1 MHKIKYYKYNILE
14 TLSFLIISILPII
27 IFLGSGLLNLS
38 IIIIDLLFLI
48 EIYRTKKLK
57 FLNNKFFYLLIFLW
71 ATFVINLIFFSV
83 DFSNSILRT
92 VGFLRFILFVFAIQY
107 IFEIKENYYSVKIFK
122 IWTTIFLLVSFD
134 LIIEYIFGQNILGFK
149 ADPGLPGRL
158 VGFLKDEMKIG
169 HFYSS
174 FILIALVTINKYLD
188 NHKNV
193 NDKKFLK
200 EFIFFSLAAIFLITS
215 FLIGER
221 ANFVRVLLMFII
233 FLLFFKKNLKAT
245 ISILLICGIIFA
257 SLVVSDERFKQRF
270 WVTFLNPLIKHP
282 VKTLFKP
289 PYGDHY
295 KAALEVFNR
304 NKFFGVGIRN
314 YATESS
320 KNIYA
325 KNPSV
330 HPHQIHFEFLAELGL
345 FGYFCFFYFIFQSLF
360 FSIRSFFEKNDFYK
374 FSGILFVFVSLLPFI
389 PSGSFFTTY
398 GATLFWLNFAI
409 LAKNNKSI

>member
-1 MHKIKYYKYNILE
+1 MHKIEYYRNNKLE
-14 TLSFLIISILPII
+14 TLSFIVISILPII
-27 IFLGSGLLNLS
+27 IFLGSGLLNLT
-38 IIIIDLLFLI
+38 ILIIDILFLI
-48 EIYRTKKLK
+48 EIYRTKKFK
-57 FLNNKFFYLLIFLW
+57 YLNNIFFYLLIFVW
-71 ATFVINLIFFSV
+71 ATFIINLFFFSV
-83 DFSNSILRT
+83 DYSNSILRT
-92 VGFLRFILFVFAIQY
+92 VGFLRFILFVFAIKY

-122 IWTTIFLLVSFD
+122 IWTAIFLLVSFD
-134 LIIEYIFGQNILGFK
+134 LIIEYIFGQNILSFK
-149 ADPGLPGRL
+149 AELPGRL
-158 VGFLKDEMKIG
+158 VGFFKDEMKIG

-188 NHKNV
+188 NYKNA
-193 NDKKFLK
+193 NDKKLLK

-233 FLLFFKKNLKAT
+233 FLLFFKKNFKAT
-245 ISILLICGIIFA
+245 ISILLICGIIFT
-257 SLVVSDERFKQRF
+257 SLVLNNDRFKQRF
-270 WVTFLNPLIKHP
+270 WVTFLNPLIKYP
-282 VKTLFKP
+282 VETLFIS

-314 YATESS
+314 YAPESS

-325 KNPSV
+325 KNASV
-330 HPHQIHFEFLAELGL
+330 HPHQVHFEFLAELGL

-360 FSIRSFFEKNDFYK
+360 FSIRSFFIKNDFYK
-374 FSGILFVFVSLLPFI
+374 LSGILFIFVSLLPFI

-409 LAKNNKSI
+409 LVKNNKSI

>member
-1 MHKIKYYKYNILE
+1 MHKIEYYRDNKLE
-14 TLSFLIISILPII
+14 TLSFIVISILPII
-27 IFLGSGLLNLS
+27 IFLGSGLLNLT
-38 IIIIDLLFLI
+38 ILIIDILFLI
-48 EIYRTKKLK
+48 EIYRTKKFK
-57 FLNNKFFYLLIFLW
+57 YLNNIFFYLLIFVW
-71 ATFVINLIFFSV
+71 ATFIINLFFFSV
-83 DFSNSILRT
+83 DYSNSILRT
-92 VGFLRFILFVFAIQY
+92 VGFLRFILFVFAIKY

-122 IWTTIFLLVSFD
+122 IWTAIFLLVSFD
-134 LIIEYIFGQNILGFK
+134 LIIEYIFGQNILSFK
-149 ADPGLPGRL
+149 AELPGRL
-158 VGFLKDEMKIG
+158 VGFFKDEMKIG

-188 NHKNV
+188 NYKNA
-193 NDKKFLK
+193 NDKKLLK
-200 EFIFFSLAAIFLITS
+200 EFIFFSLAAVFLITS

-233 FLLFFKKNLKAT
+233 FLLFFKKNFKAT
-245 ISILLICGIIFA
+245 ISILLICGIIFT
-257 SLVVSDERFKQRF
+257 SLVLNNDRFKQRF
-270 WVTFLNPLIKHP
+270 WVTFLNPLIKYP
-282 VKTLFKP
+282 VETLFIS

-314 YATESS
+314 YAPESS

-325 KNPSV
+325 KNASV
-330 HPHQIHFEFLAELGL
+330 HPHQVHFEFLAELGL

-360 FSIRSFFEKNDFYK
+360 FSIRSFFIKNDFYK
-374 FSGILFVFVSLLPFI
+374 LSGILFIFVSLLPFI

-409 LAKNNKSI
+409 LVKNNKSI

>member
-1 MHKIKYYKYNILE
+1 MHKIEYYRNNKLE
-14 TLSFLIISILPII
+14 TLSFFIISILPII
-27 IFLGSGLLNLS
+27 IFLGSGLLNLT
-38 IIIIDLLFLI
+38 ILIIDILFLI
-48 EIYRTKKLK
+48 EIYRTKKFK
-57 FLNNKFFYLLIFLW
+57 YLNNIFFYLLIFVW
-71 ATFVINLIFFSV
+71 ATFIINLFFFSV
-83 DFSNSILRT
+83 DYSNSILRT
-92 VGFLRFILFVFAIQY
+92 VGFLRFILFVFAIKY

-122 IWTTIFLLVSFD
+122 IWTAIFLLVSFD
-134 LIIEYIFGQNILGFK
+134 LIIEYIFGQNILSFK
-149 ADPGLPGRL
+149 AELPGRL
-158 VGFLKDEMKIG
+158 VGFFKDEMKIG

-188 NHKNV
+188 NYKNA
-193 NDKKFLK
+193 NDKKLLK

-233 FLLFFKKNLKAT
+233 FLLFFKKNFKAT
-245 ISILLICGIIFA
+245 ISILLICGIIFT
-257 SLVVSDERFKQRF
+257 SLVLNNDRFKQRF
-270 WVTFLNPLIKHP
+270 WVTFLNPLIKYP
-282 VKTLFKP
+282 VETLFIS

-314 YATESS
+314 YAPESS

-325 KNPSV
+325 KNASV
-330 HPHQIHFEFLAELGL
+330 HPHQVHFEFLAELGL

-360 FSIRSFFEKNDFYK
+360 FSIRSFFIKNDFYK
-374 FSGILFVFVSLLPFI
+374 LSGILFIFVSLLPFI

-409 LAKNNKSI
+409 LVKNNKSI

>member
-1 MHKIKYYKYNILE
+1 MHKIEYYRNNKLE
-14 TLSFLIISILPII
+14 TLSFIIISILPII
-27 IFLGSGLLNLS
+27 IFLGSGLLNLT
-38 IIIIDLLFLI
+38 ILIIDILFLI
-48 EIYRTKKLK
+48 EIYRTKKFK
-57 FLNNKFFYLLIFLW
+57 YLNNIFFYLLIFVW
-71 ATFVINLIFFSV
+71 ATFIINLFFFSV
-83 DFSNSILRT
+83 DYSNSILRT
-92 VGFLRFILFVFAIQY
+92 VGFLRFILFVFAIKY

-122 IWTTIFLLVSFD
+122 IWTAIFLLVSFD
-134 LIIEYIFGQNILGFK
+134 LIIEYIFGQNILSFK
-149 ADPGLPGRL
+149 AELPGRL
-158 VGFLKDEMKIG
+158 VGFFKDEMKIG

-188 NHKNV
+188 NYKNA
-193 NDKKFLK
+193 NDKKLLK

-233 FLLFFKKNLKAT
+233 FLLFFKKNFKAT
-245 ISILLICGIIFA
+245 ISILLICGIIFT
-257 SLVVSDERFKQRF
+257 SLVLNNDRFKQRF
-270 WVTFLNPLIKHP
+270 WVTFLNPLIKYP
-282 VKTLFKP
+282 VETLFIS

-314 YATESS
+314 YAPESS

-325 KNPSV
+325 KNASV
-330 HPHQIHFEFLAELGL
+330 HPHQVHFEFLAELGL

-360 FSIRSFFEKNDFYK
+360 FSIRSFFIKNDFYK
-374 FSGILFVFVSLLPFI
+374 LSGILFIFVSLLPFI

-409 LAKNNKSI
+409 LVKNNKSI

>member
-1 MHKIKYYKYNILE
+1 MSMI
-14 TLSFLIISILPII
+14 
-27 IFLGSGLLNLS
+27 
-38 IIIIDLLFLI
+38 
-48 EIYRTKKLK
+48 
-57 FLNNKFFYLLIFLW
+57 
-71 ATFVINLIFFSV
+71 
-83 DFSNSILRT
+83 
-92 VGFLRFILFVFAIQY
+92 
-107 IFEIKENYYSVKIFK
+107 
-122 IWTTIFLLVSFD
+122 
-134 LIIEYIFGQNILGFK
+134 
-149 ADPGLPGRL
+149 
-158 VGFLKDEMKIG
+158 
-169 HFYSS
+169 
-174 FILIALVTINKYLD
+174 
-188 NHKNV
+188 
-193 NDKKFLK
+193 KKFLK

-245 ISILLICGIIFA
+245 ISILLICGIIFT

>member
-1 MHKIKYYKYNILE
+1 MHKIEYYRNNKLE
-14 TLSFLIISILPII
+14 TLSFIIISILPII
-27 IFLGSGLLNLS
+27 IFLGSGLLNLT
-38 IIIIDLLFLI
+38 ILIIDILFLI
-48 EIYRTKKLK
+48 EIYRTKKFK
-57 FLNNKFFYLLIFLW
+57 YLNNIFFYLLIFVW
-71 ATFVINLIFFSV
+71 ATFIINLFFFSV
-83 DFSNSILRT
+83 DYSNSILRT
-92 VGFLRFILFVFAIQY
+92 VGFLRFILFVFAIKY

-122 IWTTIFLLVSFD
+122 IWTAIFLLVSFD
-134 LIIEYIFGQNILGFK
+134 LIIEYIFGQNILSFK
-149 ADPGLPGRL
+149 AELPGRL
-158 VGFLKDEMKIG
+158 VGFFKDEMKIG

-188 NHKNV
+188 NYKNA
-193 NDKKFLK
+193 NDKKLLK

-233 FLLFFKKNLKAT
+233 FLLFFKKNFKAT
-245 ISILLICGIIFA
+245 ISILLICGIIFT
-257 SLVVSDERFKQRF
+257 SLVLNNDRFKQRF
-270 WVTFLNPLIKHP
+270 WVTFLNPLIKYP
-282 VKTLFKP
+282 VETLFIS

-295 KAALEVFNR
+295 KAALEVFDR

-314 YATESS
+314 YAPESS

-325 KNPSV
+325 KNASV
-330 HPHQIHFEFLAELGL
+330 HPHQVHFEFLAELGL

-360 FSIRSFFEKNDFYK
+360 FSIRSFFIKNDFYK
-374 FSGILFVFVSLLPFI
+374 LSGILFIFVSLLPFI

-409 LAKNNKSI
+409 LVKNNKSI

>member
-1 MHKIKYYKYNILE
+1 MHKIQYYRNNILE
-14 TLSFLIISILPII
+14 TLCFFLISILPII
-27 IFLGSGLLNLS
+27 IFLGSGLLNLA

-83 DFSNSILRT
+83 DSSNSILRT
-92 VGFLRFILFVFAIQY
+92 VGFLRFIFFVFAIQY
-107 IFEIKENYYSVKIFK
+107 VFEIKENYYAGKIFK
-122 IWTTIFLLVSFD
+122 IWTIIFLIVSID
-134 LIIEYIFGQNILGFK
+134 LIIEYIFGQNILSFK
-149 ADPGLPGRL
+149 AELPGRL
-158 VGFLKDEMKIG
+158 VGFFKDEMKIG
-169 HFYSS
+169 HFYSA

-188 NHKNV
+188 NYKND
-193 NDKKFLK
+193 NEKIFLK

-245 ISILLICGIIFA
+245 ISILLICGIIFT

-330 HPHQIHFEFLAELGL
+330 HPHQIHFEFLAELGSIW
-345 FGYFCFFYFIFQSLF
+345 IFLF
-360 FSIRSFFEKNDFYK
+360 FF
-374 FSGILFVFVSLLPFI
+374 ILFFKVY
-389 PSGSFFTTY
+389 FFQ
-398 GATLFWLNFAI
+398 
-409 LAKNNKSI
+409 

>member
-1 MHKIKYYKYNILE
+1 MHKIEYYRNNKLE
-14 TLSFLIISILPII
+14 TLSFFIISILPII
-27 IFLGSGLLNLS
+27 IFLGSGLLNLT
-38 IIIIDLLFLI
+38 ILIIDILFLI
-48 EIYRTKKLK
+48 EIYRTKKFK
-57 FLNNKFFYLLIFLW
+57 YLNNIFFYLLIFVW
-71 ATFVINLIFFSV
+71 ATFIINLFFFSV
-83 DFSNSILRT
+83 DYSNSILRT
-92 VGFLRFILFVFAIQY
+92 VGFLRFILFVFAIKY

-134 LIIEYIFGQNILGFK
+134 LIIEYIFGQNILSFK
-149 ADPGLPGRL
+149 AELPGRL
-158 VGFLKDEMKIG
+158 VGFFKDEMKIG

-188 NHKNV
+188 NYKNA
-193 NDKKFLK
+193 NDKKLLK

-233 FLLFFKKNLKAT
+233 FLLFFKKNFKAT
-245 ISILLICGIIFA
+245 ISILLICGIIFT
-257 SLVVSDERFKQRF
+257 SLVLSNDRFKQRF
-270 WVTFLNPLIKHP
+270 WVTFLNPLIKYP
-282 VKTLFKP
+282 VETLFIS

-295 KAALEVFNR
+295 KAALEVFDR

-314 YATESS
+314 YAPESS

-325 KNPSV
+325 KNTSV
-330 HPHQIHFEFLAELGL
+330 HPHQVHFEFLAELGL

-360 FSIRSFFEKNDFYK
+360 FSIRSFFIKNDFYK
-374 FSGILFVFVSLLPFI
+374 LSGILFIFVSLLPFI

-409 LAKNNKSI
+409 LVKNNKSI

>member
-1 MHKIKYYKYNILE
+1 MHKIEYYRNNILE

-27 IFLGSGLLNLS
+27 IFLGSGLLNLT

-48 EIYRTKKLK
+48 EIYKKK
-57 FLNNKFFYLLIFLW
+57 KFDFLNNIFFYLLIFLW
-71 ATFVINLIFFSV
+71 GTLIINLFFFSV
-83 DFSNSILRT
+83 DPSNSILRT
-92 VGFLRFILFVFAIQY
+92 VGFLRFIFFVFAIKY
-107 IFEIKENYYSVKIFK
+107 IFEIKENHYSNKVFR
-122 IWTTIFLLVSFD
+122 IWTIIFLVVSFD
-134 LIIEYIFGQNILGFK
+134 LIIEYVFGQNIFGYK
-149 ADPGLPGRL
+149 AELTGIL
-158 VGFLKDEMKIG
+158 VGFFKDEMKIG
-169 HFYSS
+169 HFYSA
-174 FILIALVTINKYLD
+174 FILIALITIKDYLD
-188 NHKNV
+188 NYKNI
-193 NDKKFLK
+193 NNKKFFK
-200 EFIFFSLAAIFLITS
+200 ELIFFCLAAIFLTTS

-221 ANFVRVLLMFII
+221 ANFVRVLLIFVI
-233 FLLFFKKNLKAT
+233 FLLFLKKNFKAT
-245 ISILLICGIIFA
+245 ISILLICGIIFT
-257 SLVVSDERFKQRF
+257 SLTLNNERFKQRF
-270 WVTFLNPLIKHP
+270 WVTFLNPLIKYP
-282 VKTLFKP
+282 VETLFIS

-314 YATESS
+314 YASESS
-320 KNIYA
+320 NNIYA

-360 FSIRSFFEKNDFYK
+360 FSIRSFFKKNDFYK

-409 LAKNNKSI
+409 LTKNNKSI